1 MLTSCPNR
9 YIFCVSHCWVG
20 KSHDRMLKNEFSPDL
35 GWFKKHVVQLDL
47 GYQGFEI
54 EHECQKFMIPSKESV
69 KHPLSKAGKQ
79 QK

>member
-1 MLTSCPNR
+1 
-9 YIFCVSHCWVG
+9 
-20 KSHDRMLKNEFSPDL
+20 MLKNEFSPDL